1 MKKFAYILLLL
12 LTLAACKKETLD
24 YKLFGKEYFPLQ
36 TGKYIIYSV
45 DSIYFYDVTMTSDT
59 FHYQLMEMVDS
70 TITDAFGNVTYVI
83 KRYVRP
89 DDASDWTLKRVWSAM
104 LYSDRAEKQEENL
117 RFIKLHFPVILNKS
131 WRGNAYIPVDSVHI
145 YKPDWVYTYKT
156 MDTTLN
162 LNQQVLDSCIVVQ
175 QLNDQNQIEKHIERE
190 IYQKGTGLV
199 YKESI
204 HVGRQTID
212 PLNWKP
218 EKGRIVIYKFLERN

>member
-89 DDASDWTLKRVWSAM
+89 DDASDWTLKRIWSAM

-156 MDTTLN
+156 LDTTLN

>member
-89 DDASDWTLKRVWSAM
+89 DDASDWTLKRIWSAM

-190 IYQKGTGLV
+190 MYQKGTGLV